1 MRVLVVEDDPL
12 LADGISQLMRTSGHN
27 VDYVGNAENAIR
39 ALHSEMFD
47 LILLDVGLPGMDG
60 FEFLQKLRA
69 DKNSIPVLVLTARD
83 ALNEKVRG
91 LNLGADDYLTKP
103 FASEELLARVS
114 VVARRMKGRTSQK
127 RIHGLL
133 TLDEEAHRAWIN
145 NKALD
150 LPLREWAIL
159 IFLLDNVERVV
170 SKERIARALCNWDQD
185 MSGKAVEVY
194 VSRLRSKL
202 ESGGIIIRTVRGI
215 GYMLEE
221 NYAARQSA

>member
-1 MRVLVVEDDPL
+1 MRLLVIEDDPL
-12 LADGISQLMRTSGHN
+12 LADGISHLMRASTHS
-27 VDYVGNAENAIR
+27 VDYVPSAEQAYDAVRKEI
-39 ALHSEMFD
+39 FD
-47 LILLDVGLPGMDG
+47 LVLLDIGLPGMDG
-60 FEFLQKLRA
+60 FTFLQKIRA
-69 DKNSIPVLVLTARD
+69 EDCRVPVLVLTARD

-103 FASEELLARVS
+103 FSSEELLARVIALGRR
-114 VVARRMKGRTSQK
+114 ARGHINRLRTC
-127 RIHGLL
+127 GAL
-133 TLDEEAHRAWIN
+133 TLDEEGHRAWIDD
-145 NKALD
+145 KPLD

-170 SKERIARALCNWDQD
+170 SKERISRALCNWEQD

-202 ESGGIIIRTVRGI
+202 EACGILIRTVRGI

-221 NYAARQSA
+221 HHDARQPA

>member
-27 VDYVGNAENAIR
+27 VDFVASAELAAT
-39 ALHSEMFD
+39 ALLDEVFD

-60 FEFLQKLRA
+60 FEFLKKLRA
-69 DKNSIPVLVLTARD
+69 EKHHIPVLVLTARD
-83 ALNEKVRG
+83 ALNEKIRG

-103 FASEELLARVS
+103 FSSEELLARVAAL
-114 VVARRMKGRTSQK
+114 ARRMHGRISQ
-127 RIHGLL
+127 RRAHGPLV
-133 TLDEEAHRAWIN
+133 LDEEAHRAWLN
-145 NKALD
+145 GKSLD

-159 IFLLDNVERVV
+159 LFLLDNVERVI
-170 SKERIARALCNWDQD
+170 SKERIARALCNWGQD
-185 MSGKAVEVY
+185 MSGKAIEVY

-221 NYAARQSA
+221 NYALRQPT

>member
-1 MRVLVVEDDPL
+1 MRVLVIEDDPL
-12 LADGISQLMRTSGHN
+12 LADGISHLMRTSGHN
-27 VDYVGNAENAIR
+27 VDFVASAELATA
-39 ALHSEMFD
+39 ALKEEVFE
-47 LILLDVGLPGMDG
+47 LILLDVGLPGIDG
-60 FEFLQKLRA
+60 FEFLRRFRIEKHRT
-69 DKNSIPVLVLTARD
+69 PVLVLTARD

-103 FASEELLARVS
+103 FASEELLARV
-114 VVARRMKGRTSQK
+114 AAIERRMHGRVNGQ
-127 RIHGLL
+127 RIHGRLM
-133 TLDEEAHRAWIN
+133 LDEEAHRAWIDG
-145 NKALD
+145 KPLD

-170 SKERIARALCNWDQD
+170 SKERIARALCNWEQD

-202 ESGGIIIRTVRGI
+202 ECGDIMIRTVRGI

-221 NYAARQSA
+221 KYAVRQPT

>member
-1 MRVLVVEDDPL
+1 MRALVIEDDPL

-27 VDYVGNAENAIR
+27 VDYVGSAELAEQ
-39 ALHSEMFD
+39 ALKAEVFD
-47 LILLDVGLPGMDG
+47 LMLLDVGLPGMDG
-60 FEFLQKLRA
+60 FEFLQKIRA
-69 DKNSIPVLVLTARD
+69 EGRRIPVLVLTARD

-103 FASEELLARVS
+103 FSSEELLARVAAL
-114 VVARRMKGRTSQK
+114 ARRMRSHLGRQRT
-127 RIHGLL
+127 HGPL
-133 TLDEEAHRAWIN
+133 TLDEEAHRAWIDG
-145 NKALD
+145 KPLD
-150 LPLREWAIL
+150 LPLREWTIL

-170 SKERIARALCNWDQD
+170 SKERIARALCNWEQD
-185 MSGKAVEVY
+185 MSGKAIEVY

-202 ESGGIIIRTVRGI
+202 EVCGIFIRTVRGI

>member
-1 MRVLVVEDDPL
+1 MRVLVIEDDPL

-27 VDYVGNAENAIR
+27 VDFVASAELAAI
-39 ALHSEMFD
+39 ALKAEIFD
-47 LILLDVGLPGMDG
+47 LILLDIGLPGMDG
-60 FEFLQKLRA
+60 FEFLRQLRIN
-69 DKNSIPVLVLTARD
+69 KQRTPVLVLTARD
-83 ALNEKVRG
+83 ALNEKIRG

-103 FASEELLARVS
+103 FASEELLARVAAI
-114 VVARRMKGRTSQK
+114 ARRMQGRSSQQ
-127 RIHGLL
+127 RIHGSLV
-133 TLDEEAHRAWIN
+133 LDEEAHRAWIN
-145 NKALD
+145 DQALD

-170 SKERIARALCNWDQD
+170 SKERIARALCNWEQD

-202 ESGGIIIRTVRGI
+202 ECGGIMIRTVRGI

-221 NYAARQSA
+221 KYAIRQSA

>member
-1 MRVLVVEDDPL
+1 MRVLVIEDDPL
-12 LADGISQLMRTSGHN
+12 LADGITQLMRASHHN
-27 VDYVGNAENAIR
+27 VDSVASAELAIS
-39 ALHSEMFD
+39 AMKKEAFE

-60 FEFLQKLRA
+60 FEFLRRLRSDKLYT
-69 DKNSIPVLVLTARD
+69 PVLLLTARD

-103 FASEELLARVS
+103 FASEELLARV
-114 VVARRMKGRTSQK
+114 AALERRMHGRVD
-127 RIHGLL
+127 RRRANGPLL
-133 TLDEEAHRAWIN
+133 LDEEAHRAWLDG
-145 NKALD
+145 KALD

-170 SKERIARALCNWDQD
+170 SKERIARALCNWEQD

-194 VSRLRSKL
+194 VSRLRNKL
-202 ESGGIIIRTVRGI
+202 EGRIAIRTVRGI

-221 NYAARQSA
+221 CHAAQQPA